1 MNLLKTLTKK
11 NLLLNKKR
19 TIVTIIGIMLSVAL
33 ITAVSSMYA
42 SGLKSLIEYEKKVNG
57 NFHIAYND
65 VDSKDL
71 NLFEQNRAIDKIY
84 KVKRLGYAKIE
95 SKNEYKPYAYVMGM
109 DKDSMKNLS
118 LNLVSGR
125 LPNNSNEIVITT
137 HLKTNGRVM
146 YDIGDEVELN
156 IGERY
161 KDNEEINR
169 YSSYIEGEIL
179 KNTNTKKYKI
189 VGIIERPS
197 KNIESYDNPGY
208 SFVTYIDSKDM
219 IDNID
224 LYVRYTKEGLKN
236 YVQVTS
242 DLLGINKDSLDIM
255 FGNKL
260 ANNNEEFSKA
270 NEEYQNSKY
279 QIDAN
284 IYLLNFEQ
292 NPIKNNAVGDL
303 YKIII
308 VVCLIIVFTSVFCIK
323 NSFDISITE
332 KIKQYGMLRSVGAT
346 KKQIRKN
353 VFYEATILGVIGI
366 ILGIVLGLIATYI
379 LIIISNKLLINSID
393 TVILQLMFD
402 INIYAILVSVLLGIV
417 TIYLSAIRSAHK
429 ASKVSPIESIRNSGD
444 IKIKRNKVK
453 SPKIVNKIFG
463 IGGEISYKNLK
474 RNKKKYRTTII
485 SLIVSTSIFISL
497 SYFMTLAMESVKDEI
512 NSKDYNISLRCND
525 SKECETKAIQTTNF
539 DYIDRYAILKYNVI
553 KLTEHKVN
561 KEVEEKF
568 VATYSYPDENGKE
581 INYSQYDDLNV
592 LSLGDKEYRN
602 YIKQLNL
609 KYDDCKDKGI
619 LLDSFVM
626 TEYTNSNKKIKNK
639 YKVYNYQN
647 GNTINFKYYTKTS
660 EENSSI
666 EVIKTTDII
675 PFGYKDQISEPN
687 LSSVLIL
694 SDSKY
699 NELFKDDSIQKIV
712 YDSNNPDKL
721 QDDID
726 KYLDS
731 YDIDLKN
738 INESVKKVKNMITLI
753 GIFLYGFIT
762 VITLIGVTNIFNTIT
777 TSVYLR
783 RREFAML
790 KSVGMTTKEFNKMIR
805 LESLFMGIKSLMFSI
820 PIGILLS
827 YLVFMSLGK
836 EMGTSYEFPIVSII
850 ISIIVV
856 FILIAFIMKYSVGKV
871 NKQNIIETIRNENI

>member
-11 NLLLNKKR
+11 NLILNKKR

-33 ITAVSSMYA
+33 ITAVSCMYA
-42 SGLKSLIEYEKKVNG
+42 SGLKSLIEYEKNVNG
-57 NFHIAYND
+57 DFHIVYNN
-65 VDSKDL
+65 VDSK
-71 NLFEQNRAIDKIY
+71 NLDVFEQNRAIEKIY
-84 KVKRLGYAKIE
+84 KVKRLGYAKID

-109 DKDSMKNLS
+109 DNDSMNNLS

-125 LPNNSNEIVITT
+125 LPSNSNEILITT

-146 YDIGDEVELN
+146 YNIGDEVELN

-169 YSSYIEGEIL
+169 YSSYIDGEIL

-219 IDNID
+219 IDNLD
-224 LYVRYTKEGLKN
+224 LYVRYTKKGLKN

-242 DLLGINKDSLDIM
+242 DLLGIDKDSLDVI

-270 NEEYQNSKY
+270 NKEYQNSKY
-279 QIDAN
+279 QIDIN
-284 IYLLNFEQ
+284 LYLINFEQ
-292 NPIKNNAVGDL
+292 NPIKNNVVGDL
-303 YKIII
+303 YKIVL

-332 KIKQYGMLRSVGAT
+332 KIKQYGMLRSIGAT

-353 VFYEATILGVIGI
+353 VFYEATILGIIGI
-366 ILGIVLGLIATYI
+366 ILGILLGLIATYI
-379 LIIISNKLLINSID
+379 LIIISNNLLLSADEIVKLKLIFN
-393 TVILQLMFD
+393 F
-402 INIYAILVSVLLGIV
+402 NIYAILVSVLLGIV
-417 TIYLSAIRSAHK
+417 TIYLSAFRSARR
-429 ASKVSPIESIRNSGD
+429 AAKVSPIESIRNSGE
-444 IKIKRNKVK
+444 IKIKRNKVN
-453 SPKIVNKIFG
+453 SPKLVNKIFG

-474 RNKKKYRTTII
+474 RNKRKYRTTII

-497 SYFMTLAMESVKDEI
+497 SYFMSLAMDSVKEEI
-512 NSKDYNISLRCND
+512 NAKDYNLSLRCND
-525 SKECETKAIQTTNF
+525 SVECESKALQTTKF
-539 DYIDRYAILKYNVI
+539 DYIDKYSILKYSTI
-553 KLTEHKVN
+553 SLSEHKVN
-561 KEVEEKF
+561 KELEEKYD
-568 VATYSYPDENGKE
+568 ASYSYTDENGKE
-581 INYSQYDDLNV
+581 INHSQYDDLRI
-592 LSLGDKEYRN
+592 LSVGDAEYRN
-602 YIKQLNL
+602 YIKKLNL
-609 KYDDCKDKGI
+609 NYDDCKDKGI
-619 LLDSFVM
+619 LFDTAIM
-626 TEYTNSNKKIKNK
+626 NEYSSSNKKIKK
-639 YKVYNYQN
+639 RYKVYNYQS
-647 GNTINFKYYTKTS
+647 GDTINFKYYTKEA
-660 EENSSI
+660 EEKTGI
-666 EVIKTTDII
+666 EVIKTTDIV
-675 PFGYKDQISEPN
+675 PFGYKDQIGEPN
-687 LSSVLIL
+687 LSSVLII

-712 YDSNNPDKL
+712 YDSSNPDKL

-738 INESVKKVKNMITLI
+738 ISESVKELKNMITLI

-827 YLVFMSLGK
+827 YLVFKNLGK
-836 EMGTSYEFPIVSII
+836 EMGAVYELPIVSII

-856 FILIAFIMKYSVGKV
+856 FILIAFIMKYSISKV